1 MRLFHLG
8 LVLLPLA
15 IAPGC
20 VVSGG
25 VTSAYGHGYGRDHGV
40 APYAYAPPRY
50 WAPGP
55 YAYVPQPYYAP
66 RPYAYAPPPHWY
78 RPRPHWHDRPHR
90 HRW

>member
-1 MRLFHLG
+1 MRLFHLS

-40 APYAYAPPRY
+40 APYAYAPP
-50 WAPGP
+50 
-55 YAYVPQPYYAP
+55 
-66 RPYAYAPPPHWY
+66 PHWY